1 MPRENK
7 GDDTMLYE
15 AKNDILSIGN
25 TAMEYIRFGSGKQT
39 LIMLPGLGDGL
50 RTMRG
55 TALPMAAMY
64 RCFTKDYT
72 VYAFSRRNTIP
83 EGFTTRDM
91 AEDVCF
97 AMEALGIEK
106 AHVMGVS
113 MGGMIAQHLA
123 ADHPEKVEKLVLV
136 VTCHKPN
143 PIMISGLL
151 QWKEYALQ
159 DDHTSLMDSNVRL
172 IYSDAYYRKNKKYI
186 PMLAKLTKPDS
197 YDRFLKQSEAC
208 LTHNAAEKLSKI
220 HAPTFVIGG
229 EDDRVLGWEPSQE
242 IAQAIPNAV
251 LHLYHEW
258 GHGLYDEAKD
268 FNSLVLAYLQG
279 K

>member
-97 AMEALGIEK
+97 AMEINSCNNPDFTISWVFVYTLNQFYSIE
-106 AHVMGVS
+106 HF
-113 MGGMIAQHLA
+113 
-123 ADHPEKVEKLVLV
+123 P
-136 VTCHKPN
+136 
-143 PIMISGLL
+143 
-151 QWKEYALQ
+151 
-159 DDHTSLMDSNVRL
+159 
-172 IYSDAYYRKNKKYI
+172 
-186 PMLAKLTKPDS
+186 TKIKCP
-197 YDRFLKQSEAC
+197 K
-208 LTHNAAEKLSKI
+208 
-220 HAPTFVIGG
+220 
-229 EDDRVLGWEPSQE
+229 
-242 IAQAIPNAV
+242 
-251 LHLYHEW
+251 
-258 GHGLYDEAKD
+258 
-268 FNSLVLAYLQG
+268 
-279 K
+279 